1 MNCKVTRPF
10 IKCHSHTYSTYHVNS
25 PIFKIQCHLQSV
37 RVRGT
42 YNLLLGL
49 EDAHLAEPDVEGG
62 GLEGAILLLH
72 HHHVDRARQGRA
84 VDLGVKLLQKKQHVS
99 GYVQSTLYMVQS
111 LTLTFL
117 IMLFM

>member
-1 MNCKVTRPF
+1 MSTPQSL
-10 IKCHSHTYSTYHVNS
+10 IKTLVD
-25 PIFKIQCHLQSV
+25 FECHL
-37 RVRGT
+37 RIRIRGT

-84 VDLGVKLLQKKQHVS
+84 VDLGVKLLQRKQHVS
-99 GYVQSTLYMVQS
+99 SYVQCTL
-111 LTLTFL
+111 
-117 IMLFM
+117 

>member
-1 MNCKVTRPF
+1 MSTPQSL
-10 IKCHSHTYSTYHVNS
+10 IKTLD
-25 PIFKIQCHLQSV
+25 FECHLQSV
-37 RVRGT
+37 RIKGT

-84 VDLGVKLLQKKQHVS
+84 VDLGVKLLQRKQHVF
-99 GYVQSTLYMVQS
+99 GYVQCTL
-111 LTLTFL
+111 
-117 IMLFM
+117 

>member
-1 MNCKVTRPF
+1 MSTPQSL
-10 IKCHSHTYSTYHVNS
+10 IKTVVD
-25 PIFKIQCHLQSV
+25 FECHLQSV
-37 RVRGT
+37 RIRGT

-84 VDLGVKLLQKKQHVS
+84 VDLGVKLLQRKQHVS
-99 GYVQSTLYMVQS
+99 GYFQCTLYMVQS